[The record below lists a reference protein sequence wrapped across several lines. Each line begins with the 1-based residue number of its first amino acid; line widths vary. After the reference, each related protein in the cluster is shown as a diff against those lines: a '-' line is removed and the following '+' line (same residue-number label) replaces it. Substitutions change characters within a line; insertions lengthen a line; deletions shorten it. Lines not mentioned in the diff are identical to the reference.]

1 MNNKRA
7 MELLNNVVNYV
18 AIGTDSSEQIDVLVN
33 RIGFSGEELVSEFGY
48 SKSDVEDITGDTVN
62 DVIKVTVYRTEIDP
76 GYNGDDNLMEI
87 EVDRQELF
95 KFFVNIVAS
104 TESGDATSDEDR
116 FEAWLDEYTADDT
129 VGLYDYIGNR
139 NSEAAIAYF
148 EALYE
153 EKMESLTKKAQL
165 QKAADAGAEAK
176 ELFGEKA
183 TEEEMVGYYLKNFGL
198 SANSVFQANIE
209 YKKAHNLYKN
219 ADESKRD
226 EAVGRVLTNLCGVG
240 CYGAG
245 SEACLTGCTGCGSC
259 KYTEARS
266 FSFKTK
272 EEMYDTLME
281 GKALYNPISKIYVF
295 KCEDGI
301 GVYRNISVEKAKQ
314 LSIDMKETG
323 HSGWC
328 DFLDYWKRTTYSY
341 DVPFGADDSEINM
354 FCSGIY
360 KDAGWVLADGETFA
374 PENTK
379 YILKSCDIRACDWII
394 GISGSE
400 LNDVVTEIVHGTTD
414 EVKNYL
420 VTCVQSDR
428 DGDRDEWDSGTE
440 KTSEVS
446 YNDDGTL
453 YAFGNYKDYH
463 MDYTARPL
471 VSLRKTELHKVKE
484 VA

>member
-18 AIGTDSSEQIDVLVN
+18 AMGTDSNEQIDVLVN
-33 RIGFSGEELVSEFGY
+33 RIGFTGEELVKEFNY
-48 SKSDVEDITGDTVN
+48 SKADVEEVTGDEIN
-62 DVIKVTVYRTEIDP
+62 DKIIVTVYRGAIDP
-76 GYNGDDNLMEI
+76 GYEGDDNLMEI
-87 EVDRQELF
+87 EVDRKELF
-95 KFFVNIVAS
+95 KYFINIVS
-104 TESGDATSDEDR
+104 PSDPKDDTSDEDR
-116 FEAWLDEYTADDT
+116 FEDWLNEFTADDT
-129 VGLYDYIGNR
+129 DGLYDYIGNF
-139 NSEAAIAYF
+139 NSGAAKGYF
-148 EALYE
+148 QKLYE
-153 EKMESLTKKAQL
+153 DKLGALAARGLSFPEAVQMFETTAKA
-165 QKAADAGAEAK
+165 D
-176 ELFGEKA
+176 
-183 TEEEMVGYYLKNFGL
+183 EMVGKYIALYNNNAQNVWLKK
-198 SANSVFQANIE
+198 VE
-209 YKKAHNLYKN
+209 YKENQRLYQNNDERSKDAEITRILSNLY
-219 ADESKRD
+219 
-226 EAVGRVLTNLCGVG
+226 GVG

-245 SEACLTGCTGCGSC
+245 SEACLNSCTGCDNC
-259 KYTEARS
+259 KNTETRA
-266 FSFKTK
+266 FSFKTEK
-272 EEMYDTLME
+272 EMYDTLMA

-328 DFLDYWKRTTYSY
+328 DFLDYWKRTTFGY
-341 DVPFGADDSEINM
+341 DVPFGANSDEESEIIM

-400 LNDVVTEIVHGTTD
+400 LSDVITEIVHGTTD

-428 DGDRDEWDSGTE
+428 DGDKDEWDSGTE
-440 KTSEVS
+440 NTSEVS

-453 YAFGNYKDYH
+453 YAFGNYKGYH